1 MFVYCMS
8 MKKGDIIIA
17 VDGHSST
24 GKSTLARKI
33 AAKYGLIYV
42 DTGALYRGVTLAAL
56 RNGVSP
62 EKTGS
67 LIPELGELLDR
78 CRFVFKNTGKSGESE
93 LYLNDENIEKEIR
106 TLEVASRV
114 SLFAS
119 IPRVREFVDAILRE
133 LGKTRGVVM
142 DGRDIGTVVFP
153 DADLKIFMTA
163 DPQVRARRRFLESE
177 ARGEKADFDEILRNV
192 KERDFLDENRET
204 APLRRAEDALFLDNS
219 NMTEEDEMI
228 WIEKIITQRWGSL

>member
-1 MFVYCMS
+1 

-56 RNGVSP
+56 REGVTPVAVGADTSP
-62 EKTGS
+62 LREV
-67 LIPELGELLDR
+67 LDR
-78 CRFVFKNTGKSGESE
+78 CSFVFKNTDKNGGSE
-93 LYLNDENIEKEIR
+93 LYLNDENIERDIR
-106 TLEVASRV
+106 SLDVASKV

-119 IPRVREFVDAILRE
+119 IPVVREFIDTILRE
-133 LGKTRGVVM
+133 LGKKRGVVM

-163 DPQVRARRRFLESE
+163 DPYVRARRRFLECE
-177 ARGEKADFDEILRNV
+177 ARGEKANFEEILRNV
-192 KERDFLDENRET
+192 KERDYLDENRET
-204 APLRRAEDALFLDNS
+204 APLRRAQDALFLDNS
-219 NMTEEDEMI
+219 NMTEEDEML
-228 WIEKIITQRWGSL
+228 WIEKIIAQRWGSL